1 MATTDYMYE
10 PRTMLAV
17 VSNITRP
24 KTFIKDL
31 LFRNTTTVGSEK
43 IDVDIIKND
52 RRVSPFVSPIR
63 EGQVVE
69 REGYKTDTYEAPL
82 LKPKMITTADQVA
95 KRLPGEGIYSSK
107 TPEERAE
114 DQLIRD
120 YNELDS
126 IIARTEE
133 LMCCQAVFEG
143 KVTIKG
149 DGVDALIDF
158 NMTNKEAL
166 VGDARW
172 SEATS
177 TPLKDLERMKSQILK
192 TGRINPDVAIFGKEA
207 LALFM
212 AHEGVQKMFD
222 LRLVE
227 TGQIDPRDLPNGAT
241 YIGHLK
247 SPSLDIY
254 TYEEWYLDGE
264 AEEEKSVVPENMVW
278 MGSTNARTD
287 FVYAGIWD
295 ADLGW
300 VEQPRFAKTW
310 TKKDP
315 SARILQMIARPL
327 PIPQQIDSMFVMTVD

>member
-17 VSNITRP
+17 VNNLARP

-31 LFRNTTTVGSEK
+31 LFKNVTTVGSEK
-43 IDVDIIKND
+43 IDVDIIKNN

-69 REGYKTDTYEAPL
+69 REGYKTDSYTAPL
-82 LKPKMITTADQVA
+82 LKPKMITTAEQVA
-95 KRLPGEGIYSSK
+95 LRSPGEGIYSSK
-107 TPEERAE
+107 SPEERAE
-114 DQLIRD
+114 EQLIRD
-120 YNELDS
+120 YSELDD
-126 IIARTEE
+126 IITRTEE
-133 LMCCQAVFEG
+133 LMCCEAVFEG

-166 VGDARW
+166 EGEARW
-172 SEATS
+172 SEPTS
-177 TPLKDLERMKSQILK
+177 TPLKDLARMKSQILK

-207 LALFM
+207 LSLFM
-212 AHEGVQKMFD
+212 EHEGVQKMFD

-227 TGQIDPRDLPNGAT
+227 TGQIDPRELPNGAT

-254 TYEEWYLDGE
+254 TYEEWYLD
-264 AEEEKSVVPENMVW
+264 EETGKDRAVVPDNMVW
-278 MGSTNARTD
+278 MGSTKARTD
-287 FVYAGIWD
+287 FVYAGTWD
-295 ADLGW
+295 ADDGW
-300 VEQPRFAKTW
+300 VELPRYVKTW

-315 SARILQMIARPL
+315 SARIIQMYSRPL